1 MAQRQ
6 FFMGVDIG
14 GTFTD
19 LVLLQ
24 DGRHKPFNAKTLT
37 TPANPVDGVMDA
49 VREAMAQADAQP
61 LEIKR
66 VVHATTLATNL
77 ILERKGARLGYVATR
92 GFGDMFHIS
101 KQYPSGIDR
110 FNAQYERPQPLVERE
125 MVIEI
130 TGRLNFRGQELIP
143 LDEVQADSAIRHLA
157 AAKPD
162 AVAVCLLHSYANPA
176 HERKV
181 GEMLQRAMPAAYIAL
196 SSEVWPEFQEY
207 ERASTTLISA
217 YVGPMLADYLVRL
230 ERELRK
236 TGIGCGLQI
245 MQSSGAVMPAS
256 MAARK
261 AVYSVESGP
270 AAGVIATAQ
279 LGLAIGR
286 PNIIS
291 FDMGGTTAKVGLIQH
306 GKPNVTHDF
315 SVGTGVSAQARASG
329 EPIKIPVIDLAEVGA
344 GGGSI
349 AWIDSGGL
357 LQVGPLS
364 AGAAPG
370 PACYGLGGAQPT
382 VTDAN
387 VVLGYLNPD
396 YFLGGK
402 MKIFP
407 ERSHEAI
414 ARNIGER
421 LNLDPVLAAH
431 GIYQLANIHMGGA
444 VRLITVS
451 RGIDPREYAVMA
463 FGGAGPIHIVKV
475 AEQFNIPTV
484 IVPPSPGVASAFGL
498 LMSDLAHDNVTTQIV
513 LCKDANAEDLRR
525 IFHNLESAGCEEL
538 LKEGL
543 TEKDLVIQRSIDT
556 RFVHQKHEINIPVA
570 SGSITDETPV
580 AIEHAFRDLYFELFK
595 VRPADPVE
603 FVNFAVRVVGVASKP
618 QILRTPK
625 GDAKAAR
632 ALKGARKV
640 YFAEASGFV
649 ETRVYDR
656 VALQHADRIDG
667 PAVLEEPDS
676 TTICPPG
683 YSVAVDPFL
692 NLIISKA

>member
-1 MAQRQ
+1 
-6 FFMGVDIG
+6 MGVDIG

>member
-19 LVLLQ
+19 LVLFQ
-24 DGRHKPFNAKTLT
+24 DGRQKPFNAKTLT
-37 TPANPVDGVMDA
+37 TPVNPVDGVMNA
-49 VREAMAQADAQP
+49 VREAMAQAGAQP
-61 LEIKR
+61 SEVRR

-77 ILERKGARLGYVATR
+77 ILERKGARLGYVATK

-110 FNAQYERPQPLVERE
+110 FNALYERPEPLVERE

-130 TGRLNFRGQELIP
+130 KERLDHHGGVLIA
-143 LDEVQADSAIRHLA
+143 LDEAQAQAAIRFLA
-157 AAKPD
+157 DAKPD

-176 HERKV
+176 HERKIA
-181 GEMLQRAMPAAYIAL
+181 EMLQRAMPGLYVAL

-217 YVGPMLADYLVRL
+217 YVGPMLADYLGRL
-230 ERELRK
+230 EQELRQ
-236 TGIGCGLQI
+236 TGIGCSLQI

-286 PNIIS
+286 PNMIS

-315 SVGTGVSAQARASG
+315 TVGTSMSAEVRASG

-349 AWIDSGGL
+349 AWIDPGGL

-370 PACYGLGGAQPT
+370 PACYGLGGTQPT

-402 MKIFP
+402 MKIYP

-414 ARNIGER
+414 ARNIGQR

-498 LMSDLAHDNVTTQIV
+498 LMSDLAHDNVTTHIV
-513 LCKDANAEDLRR
+513 QCKDAKAEDLRR
-525 IFHNLESAGCEEL
+525 IFHSLENA
-538 LKEGL
+538 
-543 TEKDLVIQRSIDT
+543 
-556 RFVHQKHEINIPVA
+556 
-570 SGSITDETPV
+570 
-580 AIEHAFRDLYFELFK
+580 
-595 VRPADPVE
+595 
-603 FVNFAVRVVGVASKP
+603 
-618 QILRTPK
+618 
-625 GDAKAAR
+625 
-632 ALKGARKV
+632 
-640 YFAEASGFV
+640 
-649 ETRVYDR
+649 
-656 VALQHADRIDG
+656 
-667 PAVLEEPDS
+667 
-676 TTICPPG
+676 
-683 YSVAVDPFL
+683 
-692 NLIISKA
+692 